1 MKKIILILLL
11 AGVGLTNPVMAVES
25 SSINSNLSDL
35 NSQIKQINQDLN
47 SKQLQKQKIDAA
59 LKNSQGAITKTQSLL
74 KQLTQQRAASL
85 QQLEQLKVTIPQM
98 AAATEQAKAQVAN
111 SMTKIYQQL
120 KEIEQDQQ
128 SVLAGNDGIDA
139 ERKKTYLVAIL
150 QVEQKKYN
158 ELSKKLT
165 QLQALNSKLQIEV
178 ERLNAKL
185 GNTTKQH
192 EDLLAVKDQTT
203 QQSAAVKEQIAREKA
218 QLSNLKQRQVELNK
232 LLQQLALAEKQQK
245 ARQLAAKKAADK
257 AAAKALALQKQ
268 QAQAIAAAKKN
279 QPATIVAKT
288 TDMSNS
294 ADTNV
299 TPLEA
304 DKPVTI
310 EEQSASSTKA
320 QSDNSKGSGIA
331 LGKSDNSVEDNSP
344 FMSRKLS
351 KPVTGNITVG
361 FGQMRDS
368 VRNNGVLVSPADNTP
383 VYSVSRGTVLFSGSL
398 PGFGQIIVVD
408 NGDNYT
414 SVYSGVLSKV
424 AKGSSVSAGQQIAT
438 SGTASNQPMDGVYFE
453 LRHLGKPVNPSKLFN

>member
-1 MKKIILILLL
+1 MKKIILVLLL
-11 AGVGLTNPVMAVES
+11 AGVSVTNSAFAVEQG
-25 SSINSNLSDL
+25 SINNNLNDL
-35 NSQIKQINQDLN
+35 NSQIQQINQDLN
-47 SKQLQKQKIDAA
+47 SKQQQKQKIDAA

-74 KQLTQQRAASL
+74 KQLTQQRTANL
-85 QQLEQLKVTIPQM
+85 QQLEQLTTTIPQM
-98 AAATEQAKAQVAN
+98 AAATEQAKAQVGN
-111 SMTKIYQQL
+111 SMTKIYQQI
-120 KEIEQDQQ
+120 KEVEQDQQ
-128 SVLAGNDGIDA
+128 SILAGNDGMNA

-150 QVEQKKYN
+150 QVEQNKYN

-165 QLQALNSKLQIEV
+165 QLQALNSKLQSEV

-185 GNTTKQH
+185 GNTAKQH
-192 EDLLAVKDQTT
+192 EQLLAVKDQTA
-203 QQSAAVKEQIAREKA
+203 QQSVAVKQQIAREKA

-232 LLQQLALAEKQQK
+232 LLQQLAVAEKQQK

-268 QAQAIAAAKKN
+268 QAQAAASQKS
-279 QPATIVAKT
+279 QPAVIAVKPSNT
-288 TDMSNS
+288 T
-294 ADTNV
+294 DTNV
-299 TPLEA
+299 TPLDA

-310 EEQSASSTKA
+310 QDQNTAAVKTPA
-320 QSDNSKGSGIA
+320 DNSKDTGIA

-351 KPVTGNITVG
+351 KPVAGNISVG

-368 VRNNGVLVSPADNTP
+368 VRNNGVLVNPADNTP
-383 VYSVSRGTVLFSGSL
+383 VYSVSRGVVLFSGSL

-438 SGTASNQPMDGVYFE
+438 SGTLSNQPMDGVYFE

>member
-1 MKKIILILLL
+1 MKKIILFLLL
-11 AGVGLTNPVMAVES
+11 AGVSITNSAFAVES
-25 SSINSNLSDL
+25 GAINSNLNDL
-35 NSQIKQINQDLN
+35 NSQIQQINQDLN
-47 SKQLQKQKIDAA
+47 SKQQQKQKIDAA

-74 KQLTQQRAASL
+74 KQLTQQREASL
-85 QQLEQLKVTIPQM
+85 QQLEQLTTTIPQI
-98 AAATEQAKAQVAN
+98 AASTQQAKAQVAN
-111 SMTKIYQQL
+111 SMTKIYQQI
-120 KEIEQDQQ
+120 KEVEQDQQ
-128 SVLAGNDGIDA
+128 SILAGNDSMDA

-150 QVEQKKYN
+150 QVEQNKYN

-165 QLQALNSKLQIEV
+165 QLQALNGKLQAEV

-185 GNTTKQH
+185 GNTSKQH
-192 EDLLAVKDQTT
+192 EQLLAVKDQTA
-203 QQSAAVKEQIAREKA
+203 QQSEAVKQQIAREKA

-268 QAQAIAAAKKN
+268 QAQAAASQKS
-279 QPATIVAKT
+279 QPAVIAVKPSNT
-288 TDMSNS
+288 T
-294 ADTNV
+294 DTNV
-299 TPLEA
+299 TPLDA

-310 EEQSASSTKA
+310 QDQNTAAVKTSA
-320 QSDNSKGSGIA
+320 DNSKDAGIA
-331 LGKSDNSVEDNSP
+331 LGKSDNSIEDNSP

-351 KPVTGNITVG
+351 RPVAGNISVG

-368 VRNNGVLVSPADNTP
+368 VRNNGVLVNPADNTP
-383 VYSVSRGTVLFSGSL
+383 VYSVSRGVVLFSGSL